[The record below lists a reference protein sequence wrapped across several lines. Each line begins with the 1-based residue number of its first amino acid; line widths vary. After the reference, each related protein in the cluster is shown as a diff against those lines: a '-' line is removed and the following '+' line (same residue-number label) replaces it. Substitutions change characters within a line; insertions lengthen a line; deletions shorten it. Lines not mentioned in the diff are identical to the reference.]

1 MTTPSGAA
9 KDSGD
14 QGAKT
19 VFGAP
24 DQQQMISRIDSAPED
39 DLESSF
45 FSNSIQDA
53 EDAAVRMFDIGVR
66 TLTDEASAPMAAFGT
81 RPAEPAAVPPAADQP
96 VAPGAVGRFED
107 PLVRY
112 AFILDGPGALDS

>member
-1 MTTPSGAA
+1 MTSRDAA
-9 KDSGD
+9 DKEPRG
-14 QGAKT
+14 QGSRT

-24 DQQQMISRIDSAPED
+24 DQQQMISRIDSFADD

-45 FSNSIQDA
+45 FSNSIQDV
-53 EDAAVRMFDIGVR
+53 EDAAVRMFDVGIR
-66 TLTDEASAPMAAFGT
+66 TLTDESSAPMAAFGS
-81 RPAEPAAVPPAADQP
+81 RPADAHSVPASARQP

-112 AFILDGPGALDS
+112 AFILEGPESLGS